1 MGTLHVR
8 QEMEVHLLSDM
19 KSSHYSRSED
29 AARTGRRLVDANITA
44 NDTATNTTAVGT
56 LTAVESTTAVDRTTP
71 VESTTPRPVGMSG
84 SGGGAGGGGGD
95 GGNSDISGGS
105 STGGG
110 VVASVELLG
119 SATATNTTD
128 TTDTP
133 QSAGFLSTLLPGCV
147 LSRARCLSFFG
158 CLFHFCSRLLSLCLS
173 DISLFPLSL
182 PHSLYFC
189 VYISACC
196 RYYSLFVLLSLSF
209 ALSCSFLLSVSR
221 TLARSLSR
229 VLSLEFLPH
238 ALLLSRARSLS
249 SSSSGCHSLFVA
261 CTRMCVL
268 ASQSPT
274 LSLSCPLFVS
284 PSSALSLSLFR
295 VVLSVFGSQPFVW
308 QQYATALFLFK
319 SHTYVLLPSV
329 HTGVSIFTL
338 LLAH

>member
-1 MGTLHVR
+1 
-8 QEMEVHLLSDM
+8 
-19 KSSHYSRSED
+19 
-29 AARTGRRLVDANITA
+29 
-44 NDTATNTTAVGT
+44 
-56 LTAVESTTAVDRTTP
+56 
-71 VESTTPRPVGMSG
+71 MSG
-84 SGGGAGGGGGD
+84 SGDGAGGGGGD

-119 SATATNTTD
+119 TATAANMTD

-133 QSAGFLSTLLPGCV
+133 QSAGFLSTLLPGFV

-189 VYISACC
+189 VYISALCH
-196 RYYSLFVLLSLSF
+196 YYSLSVLPLLSF

-238 ALLLSRARSLS
+238 ALLLSRARARSLS

-261 CTRMCVL
+261 RMRVCAL
-268 ASQSPT
+268 ASHSPT

-295 VVLSVFGSQPFVW
+295 VFLSVFDFQPFVW
-308 QQYATALFLFK
+308 QQYATAFSLFK

-329 HTGVSIFTL
+329 HTGVSIFTS